1 MIGKILNEATGITL
15 EQFAQELKG
24 NCDIEE
30 ITKNNVLKNSSI
42 VYSCINLIAS
52 TISKMGIDLFEY
64 KGNEINKVHNSLSII
79 VSNRPYKYY
88 SSSEFI
94 QAMVAL
100 MLIEGQAFAL
110 IETRKGVPTELIILP
125 QSTRLQKI
133 GNKYVVLTTV
143 DDKPM
148 TLDYNRVLHFRDLN
162 LDGVNGISRIHA
174 IRNKLSSQLQGEKM
188 IRDFYKN
195 GGGIKG
201 FLETPTK
208 LSKEAKLILK
218 ENVMS
223 ILLNGQSGVGIL
235 DNELTYKPVST
246 QSIADTQFIDN
257 MKLTKEEICSIFG
270 VNPALVGASEQ
281 ATNSN
286 MQQMNNSFIQSLMPI
301 LKKME
306 QEMNYKLLTSIQRET
321 MYWKFNQASALRA
334 DDKARADYYQVM
346 LQNGIMT
353 VNECRALENLNPI
366 LGGDVS
372 RVDLNHVNIE
382 KIDEYQLNKSTKGG
396 E

>member
-1 MIGKILNEATGITL
+1 MIGKILNETTRISL
-15 EQFAQELKG
+15 EQLAQELKG
-24 NCDIEE
+24 TYNIDE

-42 VYSCINLIAS
+42 VYSCINLISS

-64 KGNEINKVHNSLSII
+64 KENGIHKIHNSLSYM

-88 SSSEFI
+88 SSAEFI

-110 IETRKGVPTELIILP
+110 IETKKGIPSELIILP
-125 QSTRLQKI
+125 QSTSLHKI

-174 IRNKLSSQLQGEKM
+174 IRNKLNSQLQGEKM
-188 IRDFYKN
+188 VKDFYKN

-208 LSKEAKLILK
+208 LSKEAKFILK
-218 ENVMS
+218 DTVMS
-223 ILLNGQSGVGIL
+223 VLSNGQSGIGIL
-235 DNELTYKPVST
+235 DNGLVYKPIST
-246 QSIADTQFIDN
+246 QSIADTQFLDN
-257 MKLTKEEICSIFG
+257 MKLTKEEICSIYA

-286 MQQMNNSFIQSLMPI
+286 MQQMNNSFIQSLMPF

-306 QEMNYKLLTSIQRET
+306 QEMNYKLLTSTQRET

-334 DDKARADYYQVM
+334 DDKARADYYKSM
-346 LQNGIMT
+346 LESGIMC
-353 VNECRALENLNPI
+353 VNECRALENLNPVE
-366 LGGDVS
+366 GGDKC

-382 KIDEYQLNKSTKGG
+382 KVDEYQLNKSVKGG

>member
-1 MIGKILNEATGITL
+1 MIGKILNEATVITL

-24 NCDIEE
+24 NCDIDE

-64 KGNEINKVHNSLSII
+64 KENGINKVHNSLSIM

-110 IETRKGVPTELIILP
+110 IETKKGIPSELIILP
-125 QSTRLQKI
+125 QSTSLQKI

-174 IRNKLSSQLQGEKM
+174 IRNKLNSQLQGEKM
-188 IRDFYKN
+188 VKDFYKN

-223 ILLNGQSGVGIL
+223 ILSNGQSGVGIL

-270 VNPALVGASEQ
+270 VNPALVGASQQ

-286 MQQMNNSFIQSLMPI
+286 MQQMNNSFIQSLMPF

-306 QEMNYKLLTSIQRET
+306 QEMNYKLLTSTQRET
-321 MYWKFNQASALRA
+321 MYWKFNQSSALRA

-366 LGGDVS
+366 KGGDVS